1 MFLDPEDPGSIP
13 GEEHGKIGGAL
24 CYEVSSKAHGQGLQV
39 VLSKKKKK
47 KNYYEWAQQG
57 TYTGSDV
64 AQDKK
69 VRAAS
74 FGPGGG
80 Q

>member
-1 MFLDPEDPGSIP
+1 MFSVPEVPGDIP
-13 GEEHGKIGGAL
+13 GEKHGKIWGPL
-24 CYEVSSKAHGQGLQV
+24 CYGVSSKAHEQGLQV
-39 VLSKKKKK
+39 VLSKTTT
-47 KNYYEWAQQG
+47 NEWAQKA

-69 VRAAS
+69 VLAAS
-74 FGPGGG
+74 FGPSGG